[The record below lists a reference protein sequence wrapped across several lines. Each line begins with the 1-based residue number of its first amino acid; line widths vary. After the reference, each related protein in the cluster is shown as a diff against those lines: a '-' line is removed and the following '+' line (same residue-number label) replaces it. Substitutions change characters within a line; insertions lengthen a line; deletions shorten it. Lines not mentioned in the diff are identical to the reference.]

1 MLETLLRLYVMAT
14 RGDVRSP
21 MPHLIGPPGCGKS
34 TTVEQLAELVGANLH
49 LINVSRLSPL
59 EVEGVQMPHLANEE
73 MVLKLLPAPFWTRL
87 RDGDIILFD
96 EFLRGF
102 PEVYNGLL
110 DILTSRRAGA
120 FELPKVFIIGA
131 SNSNVTYDP
140 ALEDRLLHIPVGDP
154 RKSTAEHK
162 RLCRILIESLGL
174 MPDMADSMEMKH
186 LMDSEVC
193 PTFEILDHFLKTG
206 SKGGGLLKGQSL
218 RKIIGQAKLR
228 QVQTPALA
236 ELIRMNNIRALQ
248 QNKPQYVLLLDG
260 KTTADDYLKAASK
273 LPVNRLTPL
282 QALNLELNKQL
293 IELEALRHEQ
303 EGSESLEA
311 QDSDL
316 FA

>member
-1 MLETLLRLYVMAT
+1 MLETLLKLYVMAT

-34 TTVEQLAELVGANLH
+34 TTVEQLAELVGAQLH

-59 EVEGVQMPHLANEE
+59 EVEGVQMPTHLANEE

-120 FELPKVFIIGA
+120 YELPNVFIIGA
-131 SNSNVTYDP
+131 SNSNVAYDS
-140 ALEDRLLHIPVGDP
+140 ALEDRLLHIPVADP
-154 RKSTAEHK
+154 RKSTREHK
-162 RLCRILIESLGL
+162 RLCKILVDALGL
-174 MPDMADSMEMKH
+174 LPETADSMEMKH
-186 LMDSEVC
+186 LVDSEVC
-193 PTFEILDHFLKTG
+193 PTFEILDHFLKKG
-206 SKGGGLLKGQSL
+206 SKGGGPLQGQSL

-228 QVQTPALA
+228 QSQTPALD
-236 ELIRMNNIRALQ
+236 ELLRMNNVRALQ
-248 QNKPQYVLLLDG
+248 QQKPQYVLLLDG
-260 KTTADDYLKAASK
+260 KNASQYLGQAAK
-273 LPVNRLTPL
+273 LPKHKLTPV
-282 QALNLELNKQL
+282 QAMNLDLNKQL
-293 IELEALRHEQ
+293 IELEEQRALQ
-303 EGSESLEA
+303 EGSESGESEDA
-311 QDSDL
+311 DI